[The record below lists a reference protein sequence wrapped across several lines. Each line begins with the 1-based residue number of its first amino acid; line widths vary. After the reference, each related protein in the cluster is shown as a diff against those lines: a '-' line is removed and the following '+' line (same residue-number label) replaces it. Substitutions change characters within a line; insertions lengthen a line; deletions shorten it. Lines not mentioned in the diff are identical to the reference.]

1 MEKSANNMLR
11 DMDLTSAQST
21 LLFIL
26 ASADDGTYSM
36 KELEKL
42 LHVSQATTVGIV
54 KRLEQKGYVE
64 GYADSKDKRVKN
76 ARITTAGIAVVND
89 ASVHIDIAEQQLVKA
104 LTSVEKQIFRELLKK
119 VCENLD

>member
-1 MEKSANNMLR
+1 MEKIANNTLR
-11 DMDLTSAQST
+11 DMDLTSAQSN

-26 ASADDGTYSM
+26 ANADSGTYSM

-64 GYADSKDKRVKN
+64 GFADSKDKRVKN
-76 ARITTAGIAVVND
+76 ARITTTGIAVVNG
-89 ASVHIDIAEQQLVKA
+89 ARAHIDFAEEQLVKT
-104 LTSVEKQIFRELLKK
+104 LTSVEKQLFRELLRK
-119 VCENLD
+119 VCEDLD